1 MSILFASVLIIGAL
15 LGAVALI
22 IGIPAVIALMAY
34 DGLEARKA
42 APSVVK
48 EKALAEERISLERGI
63 ARAFVVAG
71 GVFWAVALGAGAYA
85 TRGTAMGTV
94 LLVAFYPLVATVA
107 TLVIGWYY
115 ERAASALLVLA
126 SLAVVAWGVIYQFE
140 IGVWT
145 LMVFALI
152 GPMMTAAVLFWM
164 ARRDQEAFELA
175 LAASPELVPVA
186 AQPPIV

>member
-1 MSILFASVLIIGAL
+1 MSILFASVLIVGAL

-34 DGLEARKA
+34 DGLEARKS
-42 APSVVK
+42 APVVAK
-48 EKALAEERISLERGI
+48 DKAVAEERIFLERGI

-85 TRGTAMGTV
+85 TRGTGMGTV

-145 LMVFALI
+145 LMIFALI

-186 AQPPIV
+186 VQPPVV

>member
-1 MSILFASVLIIGAL
+1 MSILFAGVLIVGSL

-22 IGIPAVIALMAY
+22 VGIPAIVALVAY

-42 APSVVK
+42 APNVSTAAA
-48 EKALAEERISLERGI
+48 KAVAEERISLERGV

-85 TRGTAMGTV
+85 TRGTGMGTV

-115 ERAASALLVLA
+115 ERAAAALLVLG

-152 GPMMTAAVLFWM
+152 GPMMTAATLFWL

-175 LAASPELVPVA
+175 LASAPELAPVRR
-186 AQPPIV
+186 PIA